1 MEDTTAQKMEIKS
14 SWKVNGSKISSMGS
28 EDALISLVIVI
39 SEISKM
45 DSEMRLDNTT
55 FLMETFMTAVGKWI
69 KGTDTGHFLRKN
81 HKKLILDFGKME
93 E

>member
-55 FLMETFMTAVGKWI
+55 FLMETFMTAVGK
-69 KGTDTGHFLRKN
+69 
-81 HKKLILDFGKME
+81 
-93 E
+93 